1 MTSSENFDPG
11 RIRSA
16 RDKVYG
22 VRVTMPSEDPLR
34 NLLGADWHSVRW
46 FATEAERDAA
56 LEDMRQVHRFSR
68 RGDRPSLV
76 YQKIDAP
83 KPSGPSLPRSA

>member
-22 VRVTMPSEDPLR
+22 VRVSMPAEDPLR
-34 NLLGADWHSVRW
+34 NLLGDDWQSVRW

-56 LEDMRQVHRFSR
+56 LADMRQVHRFSR
-68 RGDRPSLV
+68 RGDRPSQV
-76 YQKIDAP
+76 YEKVNAP
-83 KPSGPSLPRSA
+83 KPNGPAVPRGA